1 MKLPLCSNRFFPS
14 LRFLRSAR
22 CPIPEDIESVT
33 TIGLETAPEEVG
45 STRDDVEAIWQD
57 VERFYRAGGHPAIQI
72 CVRRHGEVLLH
83 RAIGHAS
90 GNAPGDS
97 PDCPKVPCTLDTPID
112 IFSASK
118 AITAM
123 VIHKLDEK
131 GLLHLDDHVT
141 EFIPEFGRHGKHRIQ
156 IRHVLAHRAGMPNLP
171 PEAVDLELLGHPD
184 RVLELL
190 CDAELQS
197 RPGRALAYHAVTGG
211 FVLAEVVRRVTGKGI
226 QDVLREEITGPLGL
240 ERMRYGVAPEDVDL
254 VALNAFTGPPVPPPI
269 STILR
274 RALGT
279 GVEEVVELSNDPR
292 FLTGVIPSANV
303 ITTAYELSVFYQ
315 CLLDHGRYGD
325 VQVFEPRTVQHA
337 TAEQSY
343 WEIDFT
349 LGLPLRYSLGFMLGN
364 NRFGPFGADNPH
376 AFGHIGFS
384 NVFSWADPDRGLVV
398 SLLNTGKPVL
408 SPQVLPL
415 LSILRSI
422 GHAFP
427 KEKKSRAAPAFATG

>member
-1 MKLPLCSNRFFPS
+1 MKLHNCSKLTFSSF
-14 LRFLRSAR
+14 RSAR
-22 CPIPEDIESVT
+22 CEIPEDLESVT
-33 TIGLETAPEEVG
+33 SIGLETEAEAVG
-45 STRDDVEAIWQD
+45 STTEDVEAIWQE
-57 VERFYRAGGHPAIQI
+57 VAGFYRAGGHPAIQL
-72 CVRRHGEVLLH
+72 CVRKHGEVLLH

-97 PDCPKVPCTLDTPID
+97 PDTPKVLCDLDTPIN

-131 GLLHLDDHVT
+131 GLLHLDDHIT

-171 PEAVDLELLGHPD
+171 PEALDLDLLGHPD
-184 RVLELL
+184 KVLELL
-190 CDAELQS
+190 CDAELTS

-211 FVLAEVVRRVTGKGI
+211 FVLAEVVRRVTGKDI
-226 QDVLREEITGPLGL
+226 QEVLREEITQPLGL
-240 ERMRYGVAPEDVDL
+240 DRMRYGVVPEDVDL
-254 VALNAFTGPPVPPPI
+254 VAINSFTGPPVPPPI
-269 STILR
+269 SGVLQ
-274 RALGT
+274 RALGAS
-279 GVEEVVELSNDPR
+279 VEDVVELSNDPR

-303 ITTAYELSVFYQ
+303 ITTAHELSVFYQ

-325 VQVFEPRTVQHA
+325 AQVFQPRTVRHA

-349 LGLPLRYSLGFMLGN
+349 LGAPLRYGLGFMLGN
-364 NRFGPFGADNPH
+364 KRFGPFGTDNPH

-398 SLLNTGKPVL
+398 SMLNTGKPVL
-408 SPQVLPL
+408 SPQVFPL
-415 LSILRSI
+415 LKVLKSI

-427 KEKKSRAAPAFATG
+427 NEKRHRSWFSVGSA

>member
-1 MKLPLCSNRFFPS
+1 MKLPTCTLSAF
-14 LRFLRSAR
+14 RSAR
-22 CPIPEDIESVT
+22 CDVPEDLESVT
-33 TIGLETAPEEVG
+33 TIGEETAPGVVG

-57 VERFYRAGGHPAIQI
+57 VERFYAAGGHPAIQI
-72 CVRRHGEVLLH
+72 CIRKDGEAVLH

-90 GNAPGDS
+90 GNAPGDT
-97 PDCPKVPCTLDTPID
+97 PDTPKVPCTLDTPIN

-131 GLLHLDDHVT
+131 GALHLDDAIT
-141 EFIPEFGRHGKHRIQ
+141 EYIPEFGRHGKHRIQ

-171 PEAVDLELLGHPD
+171 PEALDLELLAHPD

-211 FVLAEVVRRVTGKGI
+211 FVLAELVQRVTGKGI
-226 QDVLREEITGPLGL
+226 QEVLREEITGPLGL
-240 ERMRYGVAPEDVDL
+240 ERLRYGVVPEDIDQ
-254 VALNAFTGPPVPPPI
+254 VAINAFTGPPVPPPI
-269 STILR
+269 STVLK
-274 RALGT
+274 RALGA

-303 ITTAYELSVFYQ
+303 ITTAHDLSVFYQ

-325 VQVFEPRTVQHA
+325 VQVFEPRTVRHA

-349 LGLPLRYSLGFMLGN
+349 LGVPLRYGMGFMLGN
-364 NRFGPFGADNPH
+364 KKFGPFGTDNPH

-408 SPQVLPL
+408 SRQVLPL
-415 LSILRSI
+415 LSLLGSI
-422 GHAFP
+422 GRAFP
-427 KEKKSRAAPAFATG
+427 NERGHRNWLSAATG